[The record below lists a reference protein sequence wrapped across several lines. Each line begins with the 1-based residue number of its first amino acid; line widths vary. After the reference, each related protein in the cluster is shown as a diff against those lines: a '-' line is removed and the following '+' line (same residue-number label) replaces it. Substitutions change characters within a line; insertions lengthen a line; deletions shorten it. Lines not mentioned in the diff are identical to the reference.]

1 MSYCRFEAF
10 KVLAKNYLEL
20 ESHELFGKIDEL
32 LGKTK
37 IDLLML
43 LRIRCQSQ
51 TKKTRRL
58 V

>member
-20 ESHELFGKIDEL
+20 ESHELFGKIEEL

-43 LRIRCQSQ
+43 LRI
-51 TKKTRRL
+51 
-58 V
+58 